1 MVTLSVTDY
10 DYGFCFPPVAW
21 QQNLLLS
28 WSQPLP
34 VPLPYPKLPPLFL
47 SMSIHKLLSTV
58 ITTLVHTTPKWARFD
73 RSNISIQNFKIA
85 AQALQV
91 KLCWICHHSRTDLQ
105 LLVATYHTA
114 IPSDQPY
121 VLLSSKMPQASFKL
135 TKNPASF
142 VLNWPI
148 LPYPRKHKV
157 LHPRTSVKACSPGPA
172 ELALSLLQHW
182 LDLPGWPLE
191 ACFVPPPGP
200 VRTKFLYFI
209 LLCDLLL
216 KLGSPSDT
224 PKSYLTNVTLTK

>member
-28 WSQPLP
+28 WSQSLP

-73 RSNISIQNFKIA
+73 RSNISIQNSKIA

-105 LLVATYHTA
+105 LLVATQLFLVISPMCYFPLKCH
-114 IPSDQPY
+114 
-121 VLLSSKMPQASFKL
+121 
-135 TKNPASF
+135 
-142 VLNWPI
+142 
-148 LPYPRKHKV
+148 R
-157 LHPRTSVKACSPGPA
+157 LH
-172 ELALSLLQHW
+172 LSLQK
-182 LDLPGWPLE
+182 
-191 ACFVPPPGP
+191 
-200 VRTKFLYFI
+200 T
-209 LLCDLLL
+209 LLL
-216 KLGSPSDT
+216 LFWTDQ
-224 PKSYLTNVTLTK
+224 SYLTTGSTKYSTRGPQ